1 VPPLSGPFLAI
12 SVLLSIAGV
21 TKIFRPAMTAGAL
34 RAAGIRA
41 NELAVRLLGVAEMVA
56 GTWAVIAGDLLGAG
70 AVGLFYLGFSLFVAK
85 ALRSGSPIS
94 SCGCF
99 GSEDTPPTA
108 GHLALDL
115 TAAILAFWMA
125 LDPPGRWLGAPGE
138 PLSTLVPFLLFSTA
152 TVYLLYAVV
161 DVLPR
166 RRPAAPVPLIS
177 LSPTRGAQ

>member
-1 VPPLSGPFLAI
+1 MRAEPVEARAASFACVI
-12 SVLLSIAGV
+12 TWSVL
-21 TKIFRPAMTAGAL
+21 AL
-34 RAAGIRA
+34 LRLREKDSSLRDV
-41 NELAVRLLGVAEMVA
+41 ELR
-56 GTWAVIAGDLLGAG
+56 AGDLEG
-70 AVGLFYLGFSLFVAK
+70 VDH
-85 ALRSGSPIS
+85 LR
-94 SCGCF
+94 
-99 GSEDTPPTA
+99 A